1 MNDKAKMTDIF
12 DWIPFFEEL
21 ADKLVCFRTK
31 QHEIVQFLEKLRAD
45 GLTITPLEDKDE
57 TGRRFPL
64 AEIDPFTFFGSFN
77 RGIVQ
82 ETRISILQAAK
93 EKFNVSAPVPTD
105 FAGIPI
111 LNNQKSW
118 FFAYQ
123 ADRKPGDIER
133 LWAVFTRALGQSPLV
148 DPDFGRAFDEALT
161 VRNTNVNLT
170 MGLFWIR
177 PKTFLSLDSTMR
189 DHLSIKL
196 PKQGLSFKYYRATLE
211 QVEKSVKQDLP
222 QLSHAAW
229 IAVKQGVQLDTH
241 TVSMLPTTDI
251 DYWLVGAYWDSEEPP
266 DQTERFQDEGIW
278 INGYKDRYLDLVKSM
293 KVGDKI
299 AIKSTTTQKNDLP
312 FDSFGHTASLLLIK
326 ATGTIVSNSGDGQ
339 RVEVEWDPAL
349 SAPRAWYFYTGRS
362 TVWRLRKDNEFA
374 QRLIQ
379 FAFGNQSQDYTF
391 FINKWWDKPEDAKP
405 SLIEIGES
413 AAPYAVADLIE
424 DRVFLTEPE
433 INTIL
438 RRLKSKKNL
447 LLQGAPGVGKT
458 FIAKRL
464 AYALMEAK
472 DDSRI
477 TMVQFHPSYSYEDLV
492 RGYRPTGATGKF
504 DLVDG
509 PFLQLR
515 QKAEDDPDK
524 KFVLIVDEINRGNVS
539 QIFGELIMLL
549 EADKR
554 NKENCVVPLYRRS
567 EDETLHVPP
576 NLYVIGTMNIADRS
590 LALVDY
596 ALRRRFAFVTLTPRY
611 DDPMYR
617 EWLEKRGMKP
627 NLSQLIIDRMTALN
641 QQISEDSQLG
651 EAFCVGHSFF
661 CPIGEDFSA
670 LDEQWY
676 KEIVETEIKPLLDE
690 YWQDDTAKAKIAFE
704 KL

>member
-1 MNDKAKMTDIF
+1 MENEAMTNDTF
-12 DWIPFFEEL
+12 DWIPFYEEL
-21 ADKLVCFRTK
+21 ADKLVAFRAE
-31 QHEIVQFLEKLRAD
+31 QQELVQFLEKLRAD
-45 GLTITPLEDKDE
+45 GLKITPLGDKDE

-77 RGIVQ
+77 RGVVK
-82 ETRISILQAAK
+82 ETRIRILQAAK
-93 EKFNVSAPVPTD
+93 VKFKVVAPAPTD

-123 ADRKPGDIER
+123 ADRKPGDIDR
-133 LWAVFTRALGQSPLV
+133 LWEVFTRALGQSPLA
-148 DPDFGRAFDEALT
+148 DPDFARAFDDALT

-189 DHLSIKL
+189 DNLGIKL
-196 PKQGLSFKYYRATLE
+196 PSQGLSFQYYRGILE
-211 QVEKSVKQDLP
+211 QVQKAVKQDLP
-222 QLSHAAW
+222 HLSHAAW
-229 IAVKQGVQLDTH
+229 VALKEGGRPDPHLVSTLPKTDT
-241 TVSMLPTTDI
+241 
-251 DYWLVGAYWDSEEPP
+251 DYWLVGAYWESEDPP
-266 DQTERFQDEGIW
+266 DQAERFLAEGIW
-278 INGYKDRYLDLVKSM
+278 ENGYKDRYLDLVKAM

-312 FDSFGHTASLLLIK
+312 FDSLGHTASLLLIK
-326 ATGTIVSNSGDGQ
+326 ATGTVVSNPGDGR
-339 RVEVEWDPAL
+339 RVEVEWDPAP
-349 SAPRAWYFYTGRS
+349 SEPRAWYFYTGRS

-379 FAFGNQSQDYTF
+379 FAFGNKSQDYGF
-391 FINKWWDKPEDAKP
+391 FISKWWDKPEDAKP

-413 AAPYAVADLIE
+413 AAPYAVADLIA
-424 DRVFLTEPE
+424 DGVFLTEAE
-433 INTIL
+433 VKTIL

-464 AYALMEAK
+464 AYALLEAK

-477 TMVQFHPSYSYEDLV
+477 MMVQFHPSFSYEDMV
-492 RGYRPTGATGKF
+492 RGYRPTGASGKF

-515 QKAEDDPDK
+515 QRAEDDPDRNY
-524 KFVLIVDEINRGNVS
+524 VLIVDEINRGNVS
-539 QIFGELIMLL
+539 QVFGELIMLL

-554 NKENCVVPLYRRS
+554 GKDNCVVPLYRRS
-567 EDETLHVPP
+567 EDETLYVPP

-596 ALRRRFAFVTLTPRY
+596 ALRRRFAFVTLAPRY
-611 DDPMYR
+611 DHPMYR
-617 EWLEKRGMKP
+617 NWLEERGMSP
-627 NLSQLIIDRMTALN
+627 ALCQLIIGHMTALN
-641 QQISEDSQLG
+641 QQISDDSQLG
-651 EAFCVGHSFF
+651 KAFCVGHSFF
-661 CPIGEDFSA
+661 CPSGRDFSA
-670 LDEQWY
+670 LDEHWY
-676 KEIVETEIKPLLDE
+676 RDIVETEIKPLLSE
-690 YWQDDTAKAKIAFE
+690 YWYDDPPKAESVFE

>member
-1 MNDKAKMTDIF
+1 MNDEAKTTETF

-21 ADKLVCFRTK
+21 ADKLVAFRTK
-31 QHEIVQFLEKLRAD
+31 QHEIVQFLEKLRTD
-45 GLTITPLEDKDE
+45 GLTITPLDDKDE

-196 PKQGLSFKYYRATLE
+196 PKQGLSFQYYRATLE
-211 QVEKSVKQDLP
+211 QVKKGAKQDLP
-222 QLSHAAW
+222 HLSHAAW
-229 IAVKQGVQLDTH
+229 IAVKQGVKPDTH
-241 TVSMLPTTDI
+241 IVSTLPKTDI
-251 DYWLVGAYWDSEEPP
+251 DYWLVGAYWGSDEPP
-266 DQTERFQDEGIW
+266 DQTERFLGEGIW
-278 INGYKDRYLDLVKSM
+278 ENGYEDRYLDLVKSM

-312 FDSFGHTASLLLIK
+312 FDSLGHTASLLLVK
-326 ATGTIVSNSGDGQ
+326 ATGTVVSNSGDGQ
-339 RVEVEWDPAL
+339 RVEVEWDPAP

-374 QRLIQ
+374 QHLIK
-379 FAFGNQSQDYTF
+379 FAFGNQSQDYGF

-413 AAPYAVADLIE
+413 AAPYAVADLIA
-424 DRVFLTEPE
+424 DRVFLTVPE
-433 INTIL
+433 IDTIL

-477 TMVQFHPSYSYEDLV
+477 TMVQFHPSFSYEDMV

-524 KFVLIVDEINRGNVS
+524 DFVLIVDEINRGNIS
-539 QIFGELIMLL
+539 QVFGELIMLL

-567 EDETLHVPP
+567 DDETLHVPP

-611 DDPMYR
+611 DHPMYR
-617 EWLEKRGMKP
+617 EWLEERGMNP

-641 QQISEDSQLG
+641 QQISDDPQLG
-651 EAFCVGHSFF
+651 EAFRIGHSFF
-661 CPIGEDFSA
+661 CPTGKDFST

-676 KEIVETEIKPLLDE
+676 REIVETEIKPLLGE
-690 YWQDDTAKAKIAFE
+690 YWQDDTAKAKSVFE

>member
-1 MNDKAKMTDIF
+1 MNKEAMTTYTF
-12 DWIPFFEEL
+12 DWIPFYEEL
-21 ADKLVCFRTK
+21 AEKLVVFRTK
-31 QHEIVQFLEKLRAD
+31 QQELLQFLEKLRAD
-45 GLTITPLEDKDE
+45 GLTITPLKDKDE
-57 TGRRFPL
+57 SGLMFPL

-77 RGIVQ
+77 RGIVK
-82 ETRISILQAAK
+82 ETRVRILEEAK
-93 EKFNVSAPVPTD
+93 ATFNVSAPVPTD

-123 ADRKPGDIER
+123 ADRKPGDIDR
-133 LWAVFTRALGQSPLV
+133 LWAVFTRALGQSPLA
-148 DPDFGRAFDEALT
+148 DPDFASAFDDALT

-189 DHLSIKL
+189 DHLSLKL
-196 PKQGLSFKYYRATLE
+196 PGQGLSFQYYRGVLD
-211 QVEKSVKQDLP
+211 QVRASAKQDLP
-222 QLSHAAW
+222 HLSHAAW
-229 IAVKQGVQLDTH
+229 VAAKEPNHAPPIVSTLPKTDT
-241 TVSMLPTTDI
+241 
-251 DYWLVGAYWDSEEPP
+251 DYWLVGAFWDGEDPP
-266 DQTERFQDEGIW
+266 DQTERFLAEGIW
-278 INGYKDRYLDLVKSM
+278 ENGYKDRYIDLVRAM
-293 KVGDKI
+293 KVGDKL
-299 AIKSTTTQKNDLP
+299 AIKSSSTKKAGLP
-312 FDSFGHTASLLLIK
+312 FDSLGHTVSYMLIK
-326 ATGTIVSNSGDGQ
+326 ATGTVVSNPGDGQ
-339 RVEVEWDPAL
+339 RVEVEWNP
-349 SAPRAWYFYTGRS
+349 PPVQPNTWYFYTGRS

-374 QRLIQ
+374 QHLIQ
-379 FAFGNQSQDYTF
+379 FAFGNSPQDYGF
-391 FINKWWDKPEDAKP
+391 FISKWWDKPKEARIALD
-405 SLIEIGES
+405 EIGES
-413 AAPYAVADLIE
+413 AAPYAIADLIA
-424 DRVFLTEPE
+424 DGVFLKEAE
-433 INTIL
+433 IDAIL
-438 RRLKSKKNL
+438 RRLRSKKNL

-477 TMVQFHPSYSYEDLV
+477 VMVQFHPSFSYEDMV
-492 RGYRPTGATGKF
+492 RGYRPSGTSGKF

-515 QKAEDDPDK
+515 QKAEDDPDRTY
-524 KFVLIVDEINRGNVS
+524 VLIVDEINRGNVS
-539 QIFGELIMLL
+539 QVFGELIMLL

-554 NKENCVVPLYRRS
+554 GKDNGVVPLYRRS

-596 ALRRRFAFVTLTPRY
+596 ALRRRFAFVTLTPKY

-617 EWLEKRGMKP
+617 KWLEERGMAAG
-627 NLSQLIIDRMTALN
+627 LTQLIIERMTALN
-641 QQISEDSQLG
+641 QQISDDPQLG
-651 EAFCVGHSFF
+651 DAFRVGHSFF
-661 CPIGEDFSA
+661 CPTSKNFSA

-676 KEIVETEIKPLLDE
+676 REIIETEIKPLLGE
-690 YWQDDTAKAKIAFE
+690 YWYDDTAKAESAFK

>member
-1 MNDKAKMTDIF
+1 
-12 DWIPFFEEL
+12 
-21 ADKLVCFRTK
+21 
-31 QHEIVQFLEKLRAD
+31 
-45 GLTITPLEDKDE
+45 
-57 TGRRFPL
+57 
-64 AEIDPFTFFGSFN
+64 
-77 RGIVQ
+77 
-82 ETRISILQAAK
+82 
-93 EKFNVSAPVPTD
+93 
-105 FAGIPI
+105 
-111 LNNQKSW
+111 
-118 FFAYQ
+118 
-123 ADRKPGDIER
+123 
-133 LWAVFTRALGQSPLV
+133 VFTRALGQSPLV
-148 DPDFGRAFDEALT
+148 DPDFARAFDEALT